1 MKKIITILLSI
12 LLFTSVFAVEK
23 STNTQKSQSKEIT
36 LIPDVNSDD
45 SAYDDPSTLEFCLNN
60 GKGINLCIY
69 HPCEALT
76 SHHSTHRK

>member
-36 LIPDVNSDD
+36 LISDVNSDD
-45 SAYDDPSTLEFCLNN
+45 SAEQREKSM
-60 GKGINLCIY
+60 
-69 HPCEALT
+69 
-76 SHHSTHRK
+76 

>member
-45 SAYDDPSTLEFCLNN
+45 SAEKREKSMKLYYE
-60 GKGINLCIY
+60 
-69 HPCEALT
+69 
-76 SHHSTHRK
+76 HH

>member
-45 SAYDDPSTLEFCLNN
+45 SAEQREKSMKLYYE
-60 GKGINLCIY
+60 
-69 HPCEALT
+69 
-76 SHHSTHRK
+76 HH